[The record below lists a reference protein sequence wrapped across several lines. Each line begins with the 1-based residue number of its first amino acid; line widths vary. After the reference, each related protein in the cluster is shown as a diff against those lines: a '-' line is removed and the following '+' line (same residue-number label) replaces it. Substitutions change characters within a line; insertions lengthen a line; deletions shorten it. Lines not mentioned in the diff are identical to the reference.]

1 MPGEVYEEQITTSDT
16 TAHAVESAQKYLKF
30 GVIYVDT
37 QNCYIGDKDNQRLL
51 LEACSPVDM
60 SKALP
65 LVNVDL
71 ATLYYKAATSGSV
84 VHIVGTLQ

>member
-1 MPGEVYEEQITTSDT
+1 MTGEIYETQITTTDT

-30 GVIYVDT
+30 GVIYCDT
-37 QNCYIGDKDNQRLL
+37 QNCYVGDADNQRFL
-51 LEACSPVDM
+51 LEAGTPADM

-71 ATLYYKAATSGSV
+71 ATLYYKAAVSGAV
-84 VHIVGTLQ
+84 VHVVGTLQ